1 MIKKISIF
9 FVILLLWLL
18 YFFIQRYDNINNL
31 LFNYPE
37 FPIDFAGEIVPVD
50 SKHFYNKEKFDRE
63 FIVTSNTLYQFYLYI
78 KRYPL
83 YIPYIES
90 KLKEN
95 NLPDDLK
102 YMVIVE
108 SALRNEVVSSA
119 WAGWIWQFMPETWK
133 QYGLVINEDVD
144 ERYNFEKSTDAA
156 IKYLKVIYSHFWN
169 RTLVLASYNRWE
181 NAIKQALKDQWVE
194 SYYDLYLNEETSRYV
209 FKVLAVKY
217 IIKNYFD
224 HKKVLDTLIWE
235 KYSIPET
242 NVINEQKIDNL
253 IKWSN
258 DLWQNF
264 NTIKLLNPWIKWTSL
279 PDWNWEIKVLK

>member
-1 MIKKISIF
+1 MIKKIAIF
-9 FVILLLWLL
+9 FIILLVFLL

-31 LFNYPE
+31 LFKYPD
-37 FPIDFAGEIVPVD
+37 FPIDFAWEIVPTD
-50 SKHFYNKEKFDRE
+50 SKHFSNTEKFDRE

-78 KRYPL
+78 KRYSL
-83 YIPYIES
+83 YIPYIEI

-95 NLPDDLK
+95 NMPDDLK

-119 WAGWIWQFMPETWK
+119 WAGWIWQFMPETAK
-133 QYGLVINEDVD
+133 QYGLVIDDYVD

-217 IIKNYFD
+217 IIKNYFE
-224 HKKVLDTLIWE
+224 HKKVLDKIIGESFSLPKTESL
-235 KYSIPET
+235 
-242 NVINEQKIDNL
+242 NVWKVDDLVKFALDN
-253 IKWSN
+253 
-258 DLWQNF
+258 WQSYN
-264 NTIKLLNPWIKWTSL
+264 NLKLLNPWIIWDSL
-279 PDWNWEIKVLK
+279 PEWDWEVKVIK